1 MEAFIQ
7 ALAAT
12 VHLARPVTCRVLGLD
27 LPSAKE
33 LPAIP
38 LEDARRYLALLVSG
52 YRQGQRQP
60 LPFAPSASTALAV
73 ALAEGKD
80 AKSALGQ
87 ANASWAR
94 EPFREI
100 LGGEGTSPTSTL
112 AWRDADAFAPPHDV
126 AWIHWAREVAAP
138 ASTWWSGQLGDA
150 NPEPV
155 PAKPSRKPA

>member
-1 MEAFIQ
+1 
-7 ALAAT
+7 
-12 VHLARPVTCRVLGLD
+12 VSCSVLGLD

-38 LEDARRYLALLVSG
+38 FEDARRYLASLVSG

-60 LPFAPSASTALAV
+60 LPFAPAASTALAG

-80 AKSALGQ
+80 EQSALGQ

-100 LGGEGTSPTSTL
+100 LGGEGTSTTSTL
-112 AWRDADAFAPPHDV
+112 AWRDADAFTSPHDEG
-126 AWIHWAREVAAP
+126 WIHWAREVAAP

-150 NPEPV
+150 TPQ
-155 PAKPSRKPA
+155 PASAQPSPKQA